1 MMADAAD
8 RPVEFNSILLVDL
21 VELQAAEAAE
31 PIERAFAANRIDVAM
46 VGNWE
51 RVRQELGVVGLGLS
65 MPKNPL
71 NSLGFLTDVR
81 PELGLWKRAGSDARS
96 TPGRA
101 HRPQR
106 PLPLRQRQKVQKML
120 RKPGAARVTKA
131 AC

>member
-65 MPKNPL
+65 MPKNPH

-81 PELGLWKRAGSDARS
+81 PELGLWNEPAATPVPRRAEHIGRNDPCPCGSGKKFKQCCGNPA
-96 TPGRA
+96 
-101 HRPQR
+101 QR
-106 PLPLRQRQKVQKML
+106 E
-120 RKPGAARVTKA
+120 
-131 AC
+131 

>member
-65 MPKNPL
+65 MPKNPH
-71 NSLGFLTDVR
+71 NSLGLLTDVR
-81 PELGLWKRAGSDARS
+81 PEPVGINQERPSLIAAVYPSRLA
-96 TPGRA
+96 GRA
-101 HRPQR
+101 
-106 PLPLRQRQKVQKML
+106 
-120 RKPGAARVTKA
+120 
-131 AC
+131 